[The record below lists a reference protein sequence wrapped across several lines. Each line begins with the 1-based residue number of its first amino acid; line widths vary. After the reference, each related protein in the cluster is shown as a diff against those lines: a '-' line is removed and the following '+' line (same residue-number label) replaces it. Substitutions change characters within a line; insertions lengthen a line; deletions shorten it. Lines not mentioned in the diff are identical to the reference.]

1 MEAGLCSV
9 AEEHVYSSARFY
21 SRGFA
26 DGITVEDPTY
36 ANFGSSPVLRRE
48 GYRNFLGE
56 SDSEEEDLFGGMEAP
71 AGNGTLIERHKQING
86 RPIPQGKGKPK
97 RDFLASIAC
106 PPR

>member
-1 MEAGLCSV
+1 VEAGLCSV

-36 ANFGSSPVLRRE
+36 ANFGSHTISRQER
-48 GYRNFLGE
+48 YRNFLCE
-56 SDSEEEDLFGGMEAP
+56 STREEEELFGMMEVHV
-71 AGNGTLIERHKQING
+71 GNIAFIERLKRING